1 MYTYAA
7 AFSKDRT
14 DIADYIYHDV
24 SLVFKAMNR
33 TGANS
38 SEVGKVDHTALSSS
52 AWRYLLYV
60 CMYVCMYATLMYVCT
75 SW

>member
-14 DIADYIYHDV
+14 DIADYIFHDV

-38 SEVGKVDHTALSSS
+38 SGEGKVDHTALSSS
-52 AWRYLLYV
+52 AWRYV
-60 CMYVCMYATLMYVCT
+60 CMYVCTQL
-75 SW
+75 